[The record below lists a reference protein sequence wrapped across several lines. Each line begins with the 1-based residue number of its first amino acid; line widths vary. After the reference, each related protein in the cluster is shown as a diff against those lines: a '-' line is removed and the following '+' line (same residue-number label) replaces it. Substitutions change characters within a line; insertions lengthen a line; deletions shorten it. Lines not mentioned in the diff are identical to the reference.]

1 MGDEL
6 KDKLE
11 DEKDEL
17 NIEDEKDEKGG
28 GVGNDDEKDDKQEKT
43 FTQTEINKIIAKEK
57 RLGKTAVLK
66 ELGIDP
72 ANKDAVEAVKKFIEE
87 QTRATQIPAE
97 VLQEQAKAKALE
109 QKLFEAETKLQI
121 MRLNVS
127 SKYVDEMIVLVNSK
141 LRQNGIEEP
150 EQSDIVD
157 IINEYKVKLPS
168 WFEGEEDKNNTNKG
182 KGTGSAIGAGS
193 AGSSD
198 GVKDIGKRLAEK
210 RKTSS
215 KSSFFSK

>member
-1 MGDEL
+1 MDDDLKDEL
-6 KDKLE
+6 KDEQEQDLNVE
-11 DEKDEL
+11 DQKDET
-17 NIEDEKDEKGG
+17 GG
-28 GVGNDDEKDDKQEKT
+28 DDKQEKT
-43 FTQTEINKIIAKEK
+43 FTQAEINKIIAKEK
-57 RLGKTAVLK
+57 RLGKSAVLK

-72 ANKDAVEAVKKFIEE
+72 ANKEAVEAVKKFIEE

-97 VLQEQAKAKALE
+97 VLQEQAKAKELE

-141 LRQNGIEEP
+141 LRQNGIDKP

-168 WFEGEEDKNNTNKG
+168 WFESEEDKNNTNKN
-182 KGTGSAIGAGS
+182 KGTGSAIGAGNS
-193 AGSSD
+193 GGSESIGD
-198 GVKDIGKRLAEK
+198 LGKRLAEK
-210 RKTSS
+210 RKSSS